1 MSDKQQSLTVRVP
14 TLARVEGEGGLD
26 LRVKDGHIE
35 ALHFR
40 IFEPPRLFEKL
51 LEDREYQDA
60 PDITARICGICPVA
74 YQMSSSQ
81 AMEDAF
87 GVQVTPWA
95 EAMRR
100 VMYCGEWIQSH
111 ALHIHLLALPDF
123 LGYDNSLAMADK
135 YADEIKRGL
144 GLQKRGNEIIALFG
158 GRSVHPVSVTI
169 GGFHAAPD
177 PQAVAL
183 LRDKLVQSRQQAE
196 DLLRWLASLN
206 INKFGIE
213 QDFISLALSHK
224 DEYAINRGRIRSDQG
239 HDFPIAEYEDYI
251 SETQVDWSTALH
263 AQLEGQPFLTGPL
276 ARLNLNHCQLPES
289 LLTLLDELDIHF
301 PSRRIADSI
310 LARAIELLLVI
321 DEAARLLADYQQP
334 DTPCVPVTIKAGMG
348 HGCTEAPRGLLY
360 HRYQIN
366 ESGRIENA
374 RLIPPTSQNQARIE
388 DDLHQTLE
396 NLGLDKDADQ
406 LRQAA
411 EAVVRHYDP
420 CISCSVHFLK
430 LNIEESE

>member
-1 MSDKQQSLTVRVP
+1 MSREKQSLTVRVP

-26 LRVKDGHIE
+26 LKIKDGRIE
-35 ALHFR
+35 ELHFR

-51 LEDREYQDA
+51 LEDREYHDA

-87 GVQVTPWA
+87 GLQVTPWI

-123 LGYDNSLAMADK
+123 LGYDNSLAMAEK
-135 YADEIKRGL
+135 YGSEIKRGL
-144 GLQKRGNEIIALFG
+144 ALQKLGNDIITLFG
-158 GRSVHPVSVTI
+158 GRSVHPVSVTV
-169 GGFHAAPD
+169 GGFHATPD
-177 PQAVAL
+177 AKDVTAL
-183 LRDKLVQSRQQAE
+183 REKLSHSRHDAE
-196 DLLRWLASLN
+196 DLLRWLVSLN
-206 INKFGIE
+206 IADFGIE
-213 QDFISLALSHK
+213 QDFISLALSH
-224 DEYAINRGRIRSDQG
+224 DEEYAINRGRVRSDQG
-239 HDFPIAEYEDYI
+239 HDFDIADYEDHI
-251 SETQVDWSTALH
+251 SETHVDWSTALH

-276 ARLNLNHCQLPES
+276 ARLNLNHGMLPTEIRS
-289 LLTLLDELDIHF
+289 LLGELGIHF

-310 LARAIELLLVI
+310 LARAIELLFVI
-321 DEAARLLADYQQP
+321 DEAARLLAHYQKP
-334 DTPCVPVTIKAGMG
+334 DNPSVPVSVEPGIG

-366 ESGRIENA
+366 ESGRIANA

-396 NLGLDKDADQ
+396 ALGLDKDADQ

-411 EAVVRHYDP
+411 EGVVRHYDP

-430 LNIEESE
+430 LNIEET